1 MKIESKSKV
10 PFPAVREL
18 METANWEVEIYN
30 VGMPISEKVYVKNK
44 IKSNISE
51 NISF

>member
-18 METANWEVEIYN
+18 METAKWKYIN